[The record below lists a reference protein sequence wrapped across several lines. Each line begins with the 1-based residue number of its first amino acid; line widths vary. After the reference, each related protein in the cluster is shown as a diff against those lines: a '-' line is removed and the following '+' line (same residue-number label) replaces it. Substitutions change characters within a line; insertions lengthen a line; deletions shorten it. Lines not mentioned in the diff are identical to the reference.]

1 MPHSSSRI
9 SIYIQFGQPGRKNI
23 SEAQEELVT
32 KLDCV
37 KVGELV
43 LIASQ
48 SLPRTVW
55 EVGVVNKLKES
66 RDGRIRT
73 VYLTTAKGEI
83 ARSVQH
89 LSRLEADTAE
99 DFNQYP
105 CQFYFLLQAVLRISF
120 SSEVRFCFNH
130 QLEESQ
136 TCFYFR

>member
-1 MPHSSSRI
+1 M
-9 SIYIQFGQPGRKNI
+9 
-23 SEAQEELVT
+23 T

-105 CQFYFLLQAVLRISF
+105 C
-120 SSEVRFCFNH
+120 
-130 QLEESQ
+130 
-136 TCFYFR
+136 